1 MLKLNLL
8 RSADKDVVN
17 RWEDMENK
25 DAVAE
30 QEDGG
35 VECDHEEFFDT
46 ENGDFLGPGKSNGEV
61 GGPDKVDGEV
71 DEGKTLQPPLLC
83 THSPGTT
90 PGFVLILIQHPTPRI
105 ALFVRSLVRW

>member
-17 RWEDMENK
+17 RWEDMENE

-35 VECDHEEFFDT
+35 VECDREEFFDA
-46 ENGDFLGPGKSNGEV
+46 ENGDFLGPGKSNREV
-61 GGPDKVDGEV
+61 GGPDKVDEEI
-71 DEGKTLQPPLLC
+71 DERKTLQSPLLC
-83 THSPGTT
+83 THS
-90 PGFVLILIQHPTPRI
+90 
-105 ALFVRSLVRW
+105 SS